1 MELRKK
7 EGFFEKTWRLMRK
20 YKQVYVLML
29 PGILF
34 FLVIKVFPVWGLGI
48 AFVDFKI
55 KKGILG
61 SAFVGFKWFEKFLSG
76 PSFGRI
82 FRNTLAISLMDL
94 LIAFPVPILL
104 SLGFNEMR
112 HRRYK
117 RVLQSVVYMP
127 HFMSWVV
134 ISGITF
140 LLFSTD
146 VGIVNKF
153 IRMTTGETV
162 NFLTNQNSYWW
173 VLLCQSIWKEA
184 GWGTIIYLA
193 AISQVDPGLYEAA
206 VVDGANRF
214 QRVIHVTVPCIAPTL
229 IVMFIMKIGRMMNIS
244 FEQTMMMFNDMV
256 SPVADTLDYYSY
268 RIGIQ
273 QGNYSIGTAVGLFKS
288 MIGLVLVL
296 TSNWVIKKTGNEG
309 MF

>member
-1 MELRKK
+1 MMELRK
-7 EGFFEKTWRLMRK
+7 ESFFQKTWRLMCK
-20 YKQVYVLML
+20 YRQVYVLML

-61 SAFVGFKWFEKFLSG
+61 SAFVGLKWFDKFLSG
-76 PSFGRI
+76 PSFGKI
-82 FRNTLAISLMDL
+82 FRNTMAISLMDL

-112 HRRYK
+112 HMKYK

-140 LLFSTD
+140 LLFSAD
-146 VGIVNKF
+146 VGIVNKL
-153 IRMTTGETV
+153 IRMTTGDTV
-162 NFLTNQNSYWW
+162 NFLTNKNSYWW

-206 VVDGANRF
+206 VMDGANRF
-214 QRVIHVTVPCIAPTL
+214 QRVIHVTLPCIAPTL

-256 SPVADTLDYYSY
+256 SPVADTLDYYAY

-288 MIGLVLVL
+288 VIGLVLVL
-296 TSNWVIKKTGNEG
+296 TSNWVIKKSGNEG

>member
-1 MELRKK
+1 MMELRK
-7 EGFFEKTWRLMRK
+7 ESFFQRTWRLMCK
-20 YKQVYVLML
+20 YRQVYVLML

-34 FLVIKVFPVWGLGI
+34 FLVIKVFPVWGLSI

-61 SAFVGFKWFEKFLSG
+61 SAFVGLKWFDKFLSG
-76 PSFGRI
+76 PSFGKI
-82 FRNTLAISLMDL
+82 FRNTMAISLMDL
-94 LIAFPVPILL
+94 FIAFPVPILL

-112 HRRYK
+112 HMKYK

-140 LLFSTD
+140 LLFSAD
-146 VGIVNKF
+146 VGIVNKL
-153 IRMTTGETV
+153 IRMTTGDTV
-162 NFLTNQNSYWW
+162 NFLTNKSSYWW

-193 AISQVDPGLYEAA
+193 AISQVDTSLYEAA
-206 VVDGANRF
+206 VMDGANRF
-214 QRVIHVTVPCIAPTL
+214 QRVIHVTLPCIAPTL

-256 SPVADTLDYYSY
+256 SPVADTLDYYAY

-288 MIGLVLVL
+288 VIGLVLVL
-296 TSNWVIKKTGNEG
+296 TSNWVIKKSGNEG

>member
-1 MELRKK
+1 MMELRK
-7 EGFFEKTWRLMRK
+7 ESFFQKTWRLMCK
-20 YKQVYVLML
+20 YWQIYVLML

-34 FLVIKVFPVWGLGI
+34 FLVIKVFPVWGLSI

-61 SAFVGFKWFEKFLSG
+61 SAFVGLKWFDKFLSG
-76 PSFGRI
+76 PSFGNI
-82 FRNTLAISLMDL
+82 FRNTMAISLMDL

-112 HRRYK
+112 HMKYK
-117 RVLQSVVYMP
+117 SVLQSVVYMP

-140 LLFSTD
+140 LLFSAD
-146 VGIVNKF
+146 MGIVNKF
-153 IRMTTGETV
+153 IRMTTGNTV
-162 NFLTNQNSYWW
+162 NFLTNKNAYWW

-193 AISQVDPGLYEAA
+193 AISQVDTSLYEAA
-206 VVDGANRF
+206 VMDGANRF
-214 QRVIHVTVPCIAPTL
+214 QRVIHVTLPCIAPTL
-229 IVMFIMKIGRMMNIS
+229 IVMFIMKIGHLMNIS

-256 SPVADTLDYYSY
+256 SPVADTLDFYAY

-288 MIGLVLVL
+288 VIGLVLVL
-296 TSNWVIKKTGNEG
+296 TSNWAIKKSGNEG

>member
-1 MELRKK
+1 MMELRK
-7 EGFFEKTWRLMRK
+7 ESFFQRTWRLMCK
-20 YKQVYVLML
+20 YRQVYVLML

-61 SAFVGFKWFEKFLSG
+61 SAFVGLKWFDKFLSG
-76 PSFGRI
+76 PSFGKI
-82 FRNTLAISLMDL
+82 FRNTMAISLMDL
-94 LIAFPVPILL
+94 FIAFPVPILL

-112 HRRYK
+112 HMKYK

-140 LLFSTD
+140 LLFSAD
-146 VGIVNKF
+146 VGIVNKL
-153 IRMTTGETV
+153 IRMTTGDTV
-162 NFLTNQNSYWW
+162 NFLTNKSSYWW

-206 VVDGANRF
+206 VMDGANRF
-214 QRVIHVTVPCIAPTL
+214 QRVIHVTLPCIAPTL

-256 SPVADTLDYYSY
+256 SPVADTLDYYAY

-288 MIGLVLVL
+288 VIGLVLVL
-296 TSNWVIKKTGNEG
+296 TSNWVIKKSGNEG

>member
-1 MELRKK
+1 MMELRK
-7 EGFFEKTWRLMRK
+7 ESFFQKTWRLMCK
-20 YKQVYVLML
+20 YRQVYVLML

-61 SAFVGFKWFEKFLSG
+61 SAFVGLKWFDKFLSG
-76 PSFGRI
+76 PSFGNI
-82 FRNTLAISLMDL
+82 FRNTMAISLMDL

-112 HRRYK
+112 HMKYK

-140 LLFSTD
+140 LLFSAD
-146 VGIVNKF
+146 VGIVNKL
-153 IRMTTGETV
+153 IRMTTGDTV
-162 NFLTNQNSYWW
+162 NFLTNKNAYWW

-206 VVDGANRF
+206 VMDGANRF
-214 QRVIHVTVPCIAPTL
+214 QRVIHVTLPCIAPTL

-256 SPVADTLDYYSY
+256 SPVADTLDYYAY

-288 MIGLVLVL
+288 VIGLVLVL
-296 TSNWVIKKTGNEG
+296 TSNWVIKKSGNEG

>member
-1 MELRKK
+1 MMELRK
-7 EGFFEKTWRLMRK
+7 ESFFQRTWRLMCK
-20 YKQVYVLML
+20 YRQVYVLML

-34 FLVIKVFPVWGLGI
+34 FLVIKLFPVWGLGI
-48 AFVDFKI
+48 KKCTLGITFVC
-55 KKGILG
+55 L
-61 SAFVGFKWFEKFLSG
+61 KWFDKFRSG

-82 FRNTLAISLMDL
+82 FRNTMAISLMDL

-112 HRRYK
+112 HMKYK

-140 LLFSTD
+140 LLFSAD
-146 VGIVNKF
+146 VGIVNKL

-162 NFLTNQNSYWW
+162 NFLTNQSSYWW

-206 VVDGANRF
+206 VMDGANRF
-214 QRVIHVTVPCIAPTL
+214 QRVIHVTLPCIAPTL

-256 SPVADTLDYYSY
+256 SPVADTLDYYAY

-288 MIGLVLVL
+288 VIGLVLVL
-296 TSNWVIKKTGNEG
+296 TSNWVIKKSGNEG

>member
-1 MELRKK
+1 MELRAK
-7 EGFFEKTWRLMRK
+7 EGFFQRTWRLMRK
-20 YKQVYVLML
+20 YRQVYVLML

-61 SAFVGFKWFEKFLSG
+61 SAFVGLKWFDKFLSG

-140 LLFSTD
+140 LLFSAD
-146 VGIVNKF
+146 VGIVNKL
-153 IRMTTGETV
+153 IRSMTGDTV
-162 NFLTNQNSYWW
+162 NFLTNQSSYWW

-214 QRVIHVTVPCIAPTL
+214 QRMIHVTLPCIAPTL

-256 SPVADTLDYYSY
+256 SPVADTLDYYAY

-288 MIGLVLVL
+288 VIGLALVL
-296 TSNWVIKKTGNEG
+296 ASNWAIKKSGNEG

>member
-1 MELRKK
+1 MMELRK
-7 EGFFEKTWRLMRK
+7 ESFFQKTWRLMCK
-20 YKQVYVLML
+20 YRQVYVLML

-61 SAFVGFKWFEKFLSG
+61 SAFVGLKWFDKFLSG
-76 PSFGRI
+76 PSFGKI
-82 FRNTLAISLMDL
+82 FRNTMAISLMDL
-94 LIAFPVPILL
+94 FIAFPVPILL

-112 HRRYK
+112 HMKYK

-140 LLFSTD
+140 LLFSAD
-146 VGIVNKF
+146 VGIVNKL
-153 IRMTTGETV
+153 IRMTTGDTV
-162 NFLTNQNSYWW
+162 NFLTNKSSYWW

-206 VVDGANRF
+206 VMDGANRF
-214 QRVIHVTVPCIAPTL
+214 QRVIHVTLPCIAPTL

-256 SPVADTLDYYSY
+256 SPVADTLDYYAY

-288 MIGLVLVL
+288 VIGLVLVL
-296 TSNWVIKKTGNEG
+296 TSNWVIKKSGNEG

>member
-1 MELRKK
+1 MMELRK
-7 EGFFEKTWRLMRK
+7 ESFFQRTWRLMCK
-20 YKQVYVLML
+20 YRQVYVLML

-61 SAFVGFKWFEKFLSG
+61 SAFVGLKWFDKFLSG
-76 PSFGRI
+76 PSFGKI
-82 FRNTLAISLMDL
+82 FRNTMAISLMDL
-94 LIAFPVPILL
+94 FIAFPVPILL

-112 HRRYK
+112 HMKYK

-140 LLFSTD
+140 LLFSAD
-146 VGIVNKF
+146 VGIVNKL
-153 IRMTTGETV
+153 IRMTTGDTV
-162 NFLTNQNSYWW
+162 NFLTNKSSYWW

-193 AISQVDPGLYEAA
+193 AISQVDTSLYEAA
-206 VVDGANRF
+206 VMDGANRF
-214 QRVIHVTVPCIAPTL
+214 QRVIHVTLPCIAPTL

-256 SPVADTLDYYSY
+256 SPVADTLDYYAY

-288 MIGLVLVL
+288 VIGLVLVL
-296 TSNWVIKKTGNEG
+296 TSNWVIKKSGNEG